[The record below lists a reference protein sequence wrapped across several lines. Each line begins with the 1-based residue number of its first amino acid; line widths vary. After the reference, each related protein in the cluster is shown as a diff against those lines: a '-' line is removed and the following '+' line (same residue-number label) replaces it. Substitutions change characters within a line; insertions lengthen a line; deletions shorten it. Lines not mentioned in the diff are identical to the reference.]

1 MHHNNDTGCWD
12 VHCNTLWTCVR
23 IFVIREREIGLPQ
36 NYQWPLAA
44 KYQAIH
50 NQRNICSRIFT
61 DNSCSTVWHK
71 MASRQPEL
79 SETFFSKQETVICSH
94 KMKCKQIELKW
105 NSDEDHRTLE
115 FGGANCDHLMGA
127 VDEQFNHLLLHFR
140 LWSGVKMSPS
150 SRRPN
155 SRDTNHGTQDWPY
168 WKSNDWVQSEK
179 DPQRNVRDTVL
190 KPQTVTKL
198 DANRSWYNNS
208 YKRCIIVWLEKF
220 LSGPHCW
227 STNGH
232 ARDVTRITDGDQLS
246 SEVLKLL
253 IWRWIPRGFQNLWL
267 PKLMVHHFFSPSSS

>member
-1 MHHNNDTGCWD
+1 MSLDLLTVDHNSWWWLSFRFEGCLWFVTQNRGCRKQSMHHNNDTGCWD

-150 SRRPN
+150 TKFER
-155 SRDTNHGTQDWPY
+155 Y
-168 WKSNDWVQSEK
+168 KSWHA
-179 DPQRNVRDTVL
+179 RLTL
-190 KPQTVTKL
+190 
-198 DANRSWYNNS
+198 
-208 YKRCIIVWLEKF
+208 LEK
-220 LSGPHCW
+220 
-227 STNGH
+227 
-232 ARDVTRITDGDQLS
+232 
-246 SEVLKLL
+246 
-253 IWRWIPRGFQNLWL
+253 
-267 PKLMVHHFFSPSSS
+267 